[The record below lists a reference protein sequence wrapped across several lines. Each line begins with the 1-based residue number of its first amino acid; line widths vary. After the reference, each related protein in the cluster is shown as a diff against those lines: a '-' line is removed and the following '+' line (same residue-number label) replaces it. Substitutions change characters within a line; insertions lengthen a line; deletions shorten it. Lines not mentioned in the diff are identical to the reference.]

1 MTEAH
6 DENSINTDITFESGD
21 ENVRIPRILI
31 SKYYIEISM
40 WLFFAFCFNF
50 RMM

>member
-21 ENVRIPRILI
+21 ENVSIQNYRQIFQLKMEILCVI
-31 SKYYIEISM
+31 SIDNVWNS
-40 WLFFAFCFNF
+40 F
-50 RMM
+50 